1 MRKDLRRLCQIAVL
15 AAVVFA
21 ASGLRIQIP
30 LAVGDT
36 AVHLGNVPCLLAG
49 LLLGPAGGGL
59 ASGMGAA
66 IYDLTN
72 PLYVSSAPFT
82 FVFKFLLGAV
92 AGLIAHSGGR
102 AGTSLR
108 RNLVG
113 AVAGSVTYTALY
125 VGKSFLTNVFF
136 LEMPL
141 STAWVTVLPKLG
153 ASALNGAVAII
164 ASIPL
169 AAAVRLALKKSG
181 YELA

>member
-21 ASGLRIQIP
+21 ASGLRVQIP
-30 LAVGDT
+30 LAVGNT

-49 LLLGPAGGGL
+49 LLLGPAAGGL
-59 ASGMGAA
+59 ASGLGAA

-92 AGLIAHSGGR
+92 AGLIAHSGDR
-102 AGTSLR
+102 AGTDFR
-108 RNLVG
+108 RNLLG
-113 AVAGSVTYTALY
+113 AVTGSVTYTALY
-125 VGKSFLTNVFF
+125 VGKSFLTNIFF
-136 LEMPL
+136 LEMPA

-153 ASALNGAVAII
+153 ASALNAAVAIA
-164 ASIPL
+164 ASLPL
-169 AAAVRLALKKSG
+169 SAAIRLALKKSG
-181 YELA
+181 YELT